1 MDEIMPELLYH
12 YCSIETFSKIIQNKT
27 LRLSEIIKSNDSMEC
42 QWLEKEI
49 VPPIL
54 KRELNSFIS
63 SLGVAADAKR
73 IDAIQEA
80 ISKLA
85 SFPYSASFGKTDEK
99 LVFAI
104 CVSEEPDLLSQW
116 RGYADDGLGVSI
128 GFDINL
134 FKAFYY
140 STVESFVNFRKVIYA
155 RAEQESKIE
164 GEVKALVNKV
174 AEEALE
180 QIQGKSSFEPNLF
193 ISRILQ
199 PSYSMLVK
207 SIYMKNSAFSEEKE
221 WRLFTVILRAS
232 GLQDLERQMKLDK
245 QMERFSKIGVM
256 AKSDKIIYCFDL
268 LLDKDIAEGSKP
280 NWIRKVYIGPKSK
293 LSERDVK
300 LLLELNGWDISALE
314 VLKSSATYR

>member
-1 MDEIMPELLYH
+1 MEEIMPELLYH
-12 YCSIETFSKIIQNKT
+12 YCSIEAFSKIIQNKT
-27 LRLSEIIKSNDSMEC
+27 LRLSEITKSNDSMEC

-128 GFDINL
+128 GFDISL
-134 FKAFYY
+134 FKEFFNP
-140 STVESFVNFRKVIYA
+140 TVESFINFRKVIYK
-155 RAEQESKIE
+155 REEQESEIE
-164 GEVKALVNKV
+164 GDVKALVKRV
-174 AEEALE
+174 TEETVK
-180 QIQGKSSFEPNLF
+180 QIQGISSFETYPFLF
-193 ISRILQ
+193 KIIQ
-199 PSYSMLVK
+199 PSFSILVK

-221 WRLFTVILRAS
+221 WRLFTAILRAS
-232 GLQDLERQMKLDK
+232 SLQDLERQMKLDK

-256 AKSDKIIYCFDL
+256 AKSDKIVYYFDL
-268 LLDKDIAEGSKP
+268 LLAKDIEEGSKP
-280 NWIRKVYIGPKSK
+280 NWIREIYLGPKSK
-293 LSERDVK
+293 LSERDVR
-300 LLLELNGWDISALE
+300 LLLELNGWDISE
-314 VLKSSATYR
+314 LKVKKSRATYR